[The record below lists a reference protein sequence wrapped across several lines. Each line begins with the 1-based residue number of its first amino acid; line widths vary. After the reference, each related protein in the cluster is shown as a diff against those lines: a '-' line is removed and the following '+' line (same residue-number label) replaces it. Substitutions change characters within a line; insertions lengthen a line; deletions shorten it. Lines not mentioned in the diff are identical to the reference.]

1 MTDALSIGWTVA
13 QAATAR
19 TAYRRLLGFVL
30 IVQTALGL
38 ITIVAPVWLARG
50 ADLPAASSAG
60 WVRLWGVM
68 LLITAALY
76 LPGWI
81 EPVYARLPNVIG
93 ILARFV
99 LAAAYFGLGQGLRW
113 FALYELVIAIAL
125 AWSYGRLMRAELM
138 SRP

>member
-19 TAYRRLLGFVL
+19 TAYRRLLGFAL
-30 IVQTALGL
+30 IVQTVLGL
-38 ITIVAPVWLARG
+38 ITIVAPVWLSRA

-113 FALYELVIAIAL
+113 VAVDELVIAIAF